1 MATII
6 RLNRRGSSLSN
17 LEQRGLD
24 LDCAELSSRPMG
36 PDEESSSATTV
47 GSFQGSV
54 TLCRVEEEGRIASRR
69 QAAIDARMASVRGA
83 LVLRIEESSVLIPE
97 SVLTAA
103 QLFASILNT
112 VGSACYW
119 AGLCTPG
126 SALFNVGCS
135 IACVV
140 TAADLARVSH
150 DHFESQFT
158 MDPFH
163 AEGSL
168 ASMRKQKL
176 VRQDQENTML
186 ALRMFIVAPL
196 CYDVGVIAYYD
207 ELEAPEN
214 LLLVA
219 SLLFVLGSYALIIGC
234 LCSSLTPH
242 WNPQP

>member
-1 MATII
+1 MCRAVLTVHV
-6 RLNRRGSSLSN
+6 
-17 LEQRGLD
+17 
-24 LDCAELSSRPMG
+24 G

-47 GSFQGSV
+47 GPFQGSV

-69 QAAIDARMASVRGA
+69 QTAIDARMASVRGA

-126 SALFNVGCS
+126 SALLNVGCS

-150 DHFESQFT
+150 MIISSRSSPWT
-158 MDPFH
+158 P
-163 AEGSL
+163 
-168 ASMRKQKL
+168 SMRRAHSQACASKS
-176 VRQDQENTML
+176 RFGRIRRIPC
-186 ALRMFIVAPL
+186 LRFA
-196 CYDVGVIAYYD
+196 
-207 ELEAPEN
+207 
-214 LLLVA
+214 
-219 SLLFVLGSYALIIGC
+219 
-234 LCSSLTPH
+234 CSSWLHCAMTSES
-242 WNPQP
+242 